1 MVDLT
6 HELLLL
12 KSEAFLFNLKVLETL
27 SIIPGGLIELL
38 FSSLE
43 VGGLELELLIHR
55 EQGAEVAVQTLDLK
69 DRFTVLLSDLRVDLF
84 EFLYPHGL
92 IPVPFL

>member
-6 HELLLL
+6 HELLLF
-12 KSEAFLFNLKVLETL
+12 KSEAFLFYLKVLKTL

-43 VGGLELELLIHR
+43 VRGLELELLIHR
-55 EQGAEVAVQTLDLK
+55 EQGAEVAVQTLDL
-69 DRFTVLLSDLRVDLF
+69 
-84 EFLYPHGL
+84 
-92 IPVPFL
+92 